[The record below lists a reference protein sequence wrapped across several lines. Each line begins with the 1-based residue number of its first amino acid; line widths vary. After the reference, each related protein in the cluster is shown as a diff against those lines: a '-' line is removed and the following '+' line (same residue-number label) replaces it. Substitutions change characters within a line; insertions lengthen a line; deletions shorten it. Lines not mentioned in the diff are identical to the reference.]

1 MTLIPVILLAVI
13 FLLGAVT
20 LGIGHRGWNWGTV
33 AAAWL
38 VLLAALGFTFL
49 VGMLGQRERA
59 WRSVIASYEAS
70 IAKERDALVPT
81 SGGSLQPDGQQLS
94 LPRLEAEKANWQRI
108 RNRVDTWQGR
118 SWESAS
124 FQPPRANA
132 KGSFDDGSLTLE
144 GIDSA
149 TINPGSEL
157 YVFDQAPIEKGGT
170 FVGAFRVKSAD
181 KNVLQIAPAAEPDDA
196 DKKVWATPHPEVSI
210 YENLP
215 IDSSLAFVRTA
226 IPVATEEA
234 GAAAPE
240 EDAAGTPGALPA
252 GQKNDPEALLQ
263 HLQALREELRLHNT
277 PVGTPAEPAADGA
290 AAVPH
295 AEIATDPSKSA
306 TPPLGVR
313 FARVTFNKA
322 FEFTWLDGT
331 RSTFQKGEVVAA
343 FPIEQLELLT
353 TQQADFSREWNIP
366 PGLYWANVEFK
377 VAHSFPRQGGE
388 PSECEAGSRGQ
399 FDLETANALQQQGI
413 VEITS
418 VIYRRPL
425 SDAYV
430 ALRGAGDEQRRDA
443 KPLPYNVSGLV
454 ALRRI
459 LAEDIRSI
467 ASAESQLNQARL
479 NVDSEQA
486 IRNREKKEL
495 TSDGTQWADDVTAA
509 KRTADAF
516 ESRTLQARRE
526 LEATEK
532 AVVLLGQELTE
543 SMAQLTEAIDQA
555 SPAPVQPA
563 PPTASP

>member
-1 MTLIPVILLAVI
+1 MTLIPLILLAVI

-81 SGGSLQPDGQQLS
+81 SGGALQPDGQNLS
-94 LPRLEAEKANWQRI
+94 LPQLEAEKARWQRV
-108 RNRVDTWQGR
+108 RNRIDTWQGR

-124 FQPPRANA
+124 FQPPREDA
-132 KGSFDDGSLTLE
+132 KGSFADGSLTLE

-157 YVFDQAPIEKGGT
+157 YVFDRLPIEQGGT

-196 DKKVWATPHPEVSI
+196 DRKVWATPHPEVSV

-215 IDSSLAFVRTA
+215 IDSSLAFFRTA
-226 IPVATEEA
+226 IPAAAGED

-240 EDAAGTPGALPA
+240 DAAPGTPGELPT
-252 GQKNDPEALLQ
+252 QRKTDPEALLQ
-263 HLQALREELRLHNT
+263 HLQALREELRLHDT
-277 PVGTPAEPAADGA
+277 RVGPPADPAAAGA
-290 AAVPH
+290 GEVPGP
-295 AEIATDPSKSA
+295 EIVADPEKSA
-306 TPPLGVR
+306 TPPQGVR
-313 FARVTFNKA
+313 FTRVTFNKTVD
-322 FEFTWLDGT
+322 FTWLDGT

-353 TQQADFSREWNIP
+353 QQNADFSSEWNIP
-366 PGLYWANVEFK
+366 PGLYWANVTFK
-377 VAHSFPRQGGE
+377 QAHSFPRPGGE
-388 PSECEAGSRGQ
+388 ASECEVGSRGQ
-399 FDLETANALQQQGI
+399 FDLETAKSLQQQGI
-413 VEITS
+413 VEIES

-430 ALRGAGDEQRRDA
+430 ALRGAGAQA
-443 KPLPYNVSGLV
+443 TATNPLPFNVSGLV

-459 LAEDIRSI
+459 LAEDIRSV
-467 ASAESQLNQARL
+467 ASAKSQLNQARQ
-479 NVDSEQA
+479 NVESEKA
-486 IRNREKKEL
+486 IRTREKDEL
-495 TSDGTQWADDVTAA
+495 TADRTHWAADTADA
-509 KRTADAF
+509 KRVADAF

-526 LEATEK
+526 LEATER
-532 AVVLLGQELTE
+532 AVVLLGQELTA

-555 SPAPVQPA
+555 APAPVQPA

>member
-1 MTLIPVILLAVI
+1 MTLIPLILLAVI

-70 IAKERDALVPT
+70 IAKERDALVPA
-81 SGGSLQPDGQQLS
+81 GGGALQPDGQHLS
-94 LPRLEAEKANWQRI
+94 LPQLEAEKARWQRV
-108 RNRVDTWQGR
+108 RNRIDTWQGR

-124 FQPPRANA
+124 FQPPREDA

-157 YVFDQAPIEKGGT
+157 YVFDRLPIEQGGT

-196 DKKVWATPHPEVSI
+196 DRKVWATPHPEVSV

-215 IDSSLAFVRTA
+215 IDSSLAFFRTA
-226 IPVATEEA
+226 IPAAAGED

-240 EDAAGTPGALPA
+240 DAAPGTPGELPT
-252 GQKNDPEALLQ
+252 QRKTDPEALLQ
-263 HLQALREELRLHNT
+263 HLQALREELRLHDT
-277 PVGTPAEPAADGA
+277 PVGPPADPAAAGA
-290 AAVPH
+290 GEAPGP
-295 AEIATDPSKSA
+295 EIVADPEKSA
-306 TPPLGVR
+306 TPPQGVR
-313 FARVTFNKA
+313 FARVTFHKTVD
-322 FEFTWLDGT
+322 FTWLDGT
-331 RSTFQKGEVVAA
+331 RSTFQKGEVVAS

-353 TQQADFSREWNIP
+353 QQNADFSSEWNIP
-366 PGLYWANVEFK
+366 PGLYWANVTFK
-377 VAHSFPRQGGE
+377 QAHSFPRPGGE
-388 PSECEAGSRGQ
+388 ASECEVGSRGQ
-399 FDLETANALQQQGI
+399 FDLETAKALQQQGI
-413 VEITS
+413 VEIES

-430 ALRGAGDEQRRDA
+430 ALRGAGAQA
-443 KPLPYNVSGLV
+443 TATTPLPFNVSGLV

-459 LAEDIRSI
+459 LAEDIRSV
-467 ASAESQLNQARL
+467 ASAKSQLNQARQ
-479 NVDSEQA
+479 NVESEKA
-486 IRNREKKEL
+486 IRTREKDEL
-495 TSDGTQWADDVTAA
+495 TADRTHWAADTADA
-509 KRTADAF
+509 KRVADAF

-526 LEATEK
+526 LEATER
-532 AVVLLGQELTE
+532 AVVLLGQELTA

-555 SPAPVQPA
+555 APAPVQPA